1 MIHLRQR
8 YALSRLCC
16 CFALITALALGGAS
30 ATIAG
35 TRATEGT
42 RTKYVIDVFQGQLVR
57 PMLSYRAYVNGLL
70 TQLNGQLSTLLAAEQ
85 AGNLPAAEAAWLP
98 AHLSWLEI
106 GQDDGAY
113 GAFGALGGQIDGLAD
128 GHVGGTASP
137 GFAGFHRIE
146 FELWTKSDTS
156 AAALATVALQALV
169 ARLERIG
176 MARELPLSVSSL
188 SAWVLRCHEILEDA
202 DRDSL
207 TAYDNYGS
215 GSDIASV
222 SADVSATREMLSV
235 LAPVIRPRAPHL
247 LAVARAQ
254 LRALDRAATATVADG
269 QWVAVAALPQAQRER
284 VDAAAGAALE
294 TLAPVSDLIH
304 VAGDD
309 T

>member
-30 ATIAG
+30 ASIAG
-35 TRATEGT
+35 TRATERT
-42 RTKYVIDVFQGQLVR
+42 RTKYVIDVFQGQLVQ
-57 PMLSYRAYVNGLL
+57 PMLSYRTYVNALL
-70 TQLNGQLSTLLAAEQ
+70 TQLNGQLTTLLAAEQ
-85 AGNLPAAEAAWLP
+85 AGNLTAAQAAWLP

-113 GAFGALGGQIDGLAD
+113 GAFGALGAQIDGLAN
-128 GHVGGTASP
+128 GHVGGTASAN
-137 GFAGFHRIE
+137 FTGFHRIE
-146 FELWTKSDTS
+146 FDLWSRGDTS
-156 AAALATVALQALV
+156 AAALDTMRLQALL
-169 ARLERIG
+169 ARLEGIG
-176 MARELPLSVSSL
+176 MAKELPTSIAGL

-215 GSDIASV
+215 GSDLASV
-222 SADVSATREMLSV
+222 TADVTATREL
-235 LAPVIRPRAPHL
+235 LTLFAPVIEPRTPRL
-247 LAVARAQ
+247 LGLARAE
-254 LRALDRAATATVADG
+254 LRKLDRAADATLAGG
-269 QWVAVAALPQAQRER
+269 QWVAVAALPGAQRER

-304 VAGDD
+304 VAGDN

>member
-30 ATIAG
+30 ASIAG
-35 TRATEGT
+35 TRATERT
-42 RTKYVIDVFQGQLVR
+42 RTKYVIDVFQGQLVQ
-57 PMLSYRAYVNGLL
+57 PMLSYRTYVNALL
-70 TQLNGQLSTLLAAEQ
+70 TQLKGQLTTLLAAEQ
-85 AGNLPAAEAAWLP
+85 AGNLTAAQAAWLP

-113 GAFGALGGQIDGLAD
+113 GAFGALGAQIDGLAN
-128 GHVGGTASP
+128 GHVGGTASAN
-137 GFAGFHRIE
+137 FTGFHRIE
-146 FELWTKSDTS
+146 FDLWSRGDTS
-156 AAALATVALQALV
+156 AAALDTMRLQALL
-169 ARLERIG
+169 ARLEGIG
-176 MARELPLSVSSL
+176 MAKELPTSIAGL

-215 GSDIASV
+215 GTDLASV
-222 SADVSATREMLSV
+222 TADVTATRELLTL
-235 LAPVIRPRAPHL
+235 LAPVIEPRTPRL
-247 LAVARAQ
+247 LGLARAE
-254 LRALDRAATATVADG
+254 LRKLDRAADATLAGG
-269 QWVAVAALPQAQRER
+269 QWVAVAALPGAQRER

-304 VAGDD
+304 VAGDN

>member
-16 CFALITALALGGAS
+16 CLALITALALGGAS
-30 ATIAG
+30 ASIAG
-35 TRATEGT
+35 TRATERT
-42 RTKYVIDVFQGQLVR
+42 RHKYVIDVFQGQLVQ
-57 PMLSYRAYVNGLL
+57 PMLSYRTYENGLL
-70 TQLNGQLSTLLAAEQ
+70 TQLNGQLSTLLAAER
-85 AGNLPAAEAAWLP
+85 AGNLAAAEATWLP

-113 GAFGALGGQIDGLAD
+113 GAFGPLGSQIDGLAD

-137 GFAGFHRIE
+137 DFTGFHRIE
-146 FELWTKSDTS
+146 FELWTKGDTS

-169 ARLERIG
+169 ARLQRIG

-222 SADVSATREMLSV
+222 SADVSATREMLFV

-254 LRALDRAATATVADG
+254 LRALERAAQATLIDG
-269 QWVAVAALPQAQRER
+269 QWVAVAALPEAQRER
-284 VDAAAGAALE
+284 IDAAAGAALE

-304 VAGDD
+304 VAGDN